1 MTENSKQAAVVGID
15 LGTTYSLV
23 AHVDA
28 SGRPATVINSEGDLT
43 TASVVFFD
51 RQGVI
56 VGKEAD
62 KAAEFEP
69 ERVARF
75 AKRDMGR
82 VAFHKSIRDE
92 PLPPEVIQAL
102 VLRKLRCDAELKLG
116 NVSKA
121 VITVP
126 AYFDEPRRKA
136 TEDAGRLAGLDILD
150 ILNEPTAAAIS
161 YGVQQGFIRLDGEK
175 TQREVVLVY
184 DLGGGTFDVTLM
196 EIDGRKFNA
205 LATAGD
211 VYLGGV
217 DWTDR
222 IVDFVGEQFMAEH
235 GVDPRTDECALQNL
249 MSEAEDAKRALTAR
263 EEVNLMFAH
272 EGHRL
277 RTLLTRQKFEE
288 MTGDLTDR
296 TILTVRKVLR
306 EAKLDWKDVT
316 RLLLVGGSSRMP
328 AVQRV
333 LEEDS
338 GKQVDRSLSP
348 DEAVGH
354 GAAIYAAL
362 LDGNKTDGIR
372 DIAVK
377 NVNSHDLGVLGKE
390 TSTGRK
396 RRQIMI
402 PRNTQLPCK
411 SRSTFKTFRDNQ
423 PSVAVEIVEGG
434 DASGSNA
441 TPIGRCLVTGL
452 PENLPAKTPVE
463 VTFRYSTSGRI
474 SVSAFL
480 PTVDKQAD
488 LTIERASGLPA
499 EKFSYWQ
506 DRILEGLT
514 DDALDAAD
522 PEQGEPSTATSAGD
536 SAVAPQQAVSE
547 AVASS
552 SAPTSAETEAAVS
565 HDTDEP
571 VKSEASPETDTPA
584 APAETE
590 AVEAAVSRGGAD
602 VPETTNV
609 VESPPV
615 VDSEAGQPVF
625 DIPQIDTGNETPA
638 APVPESPLPA
648 VADPAVEAANETSV
662 VVEPPPVV
670 TDVTA
675 AESGETP
682 APPSPEKPTTKKK
695 SRKKRKEQGTS
706 AAVAASVPA
715 SQTVETPPVQDTVE
729 TAVESQPA
737 DNLEEPA
744 VVQSADETVPVDEPV
759 PTIVTADLAASA
771 GTPPDI
777 RAVSDEDDP
786 AAEDEL
792 PEEEA
797 DESGDDEKDV
807 AAPELDV
814 DEEED
819 PEMVAE
825 EQRKA
830 RIRTIKVMAI
840 NTGIHALLLL
850 ILAAIVLPGSP
861 IADTF
866 AIVSSPS
873 DDIPEDDQFQEM
885 VEIPDTLEEQPE
897 MEVVTDVITDSQEE
911 FTIDVNDLAPSMT
924 AVETEDGGSSA
935 AAPITGEMGGRSQ
948 AGKQALLTRYGGTE
962 ASEAAVARGL
972 SWLKNHQ
979 QPGGYWSFDH
989 RTPQCDGS
997 CGQHGSMGK
1006 SNMGATALALLAYMG
1021 SGSTYTDGKYQETI
1035 ENGLNYLI
1043 NTGKLTEKGLDLRGD
1058 FEGNSGMYIQGI
1070 ATICLSEAAAMNE
1083 AAIAAARPRDTQIG
1097 VKSRRIVVSDT
1108 KKLKAAAQA
1117 AIAFVCNAQHPEGGW
1132 RYNPGQAGDTSVVGW
1147 QIMGLISGRSANLQV
1162 PPLVLSRANRF
1173 IDSVA
1178 ANNGANYGYDKPGT
1192 KESTTAIG
1200 LLCRMYMGWDR
1211 KTPALKRGV
1220 EFLSKKRPAKN
1231 NMYYNYYATQVLH
1244 HYGGD
1249 EWTKWNEEMREQL
1262 VKTQILKGHGT
1273 GSWNLA
1279 DPHGGAGGRLYMTCL
1294 ATMTLE
1300 VYYRHLPLYDELE
1313 KKRVASR

>member
-1 MTENSKQAAVVGID
+1 MTSNSEQAAVVGID

-28 SGRPATVINSEGDLT
+28 SGHPLTVINSEGDLT
-43 TASVVFFD
+43 TPSVVFFD

-82 VAFHKSIRDE
+82 VAFHKSIRGE

-102 VLRKLRCDAELKLG
+102 VLRKLRADAELKLG
-116 NVSKA
+116 NVSKT

-136 TEDAGRLAGLDILD
+136 TEDAGRLAGLEVLD

-161 YGVQQGFIRLDGEK
+161 YGVQQGFIRLDGAK
-175 TQREVVLVY
+175 TQRETVLVY

-196 EIDGRKFNA
+196 EIDGKQFNA

-235 GVDPRTDECALQNL
+235 GEDPRTDECALQHL
-249 MSEAEDAKRALTAR
+249 MGEAEDAKRSLTAR

-277 RTLLTRQKFEE
+277 RVALTRKKFEE
-288 MTGDLTDR
+288 LTGDLTDR
-296 TILTVRKVLR
+296 TIMTVRKVLR
-306 EAKLDWKDVT
+306 EAKLEWKDVT

-333 LEEDS
+333 LEKES
-338 GKQVDRSLSP
+338 GKLVDRSLSP

-362 LDGNKTDGIR
+362 LAGNQTDGIR
-372 DIAVK
+372 DIAIQ

-390 TSTGRK
+390 TSTGRS
-396 RRQIMI
+396 RRRVMI
-402 PRNTQLPCK
+402 PRNTPLPCK
-411 SRSTFKTFRDNQ
+411 SRSEFKTFRDNQ

-434 DASGSNA
+434 DASGNNA
-441 TPIGRCLVTGL
+441 THIGRCLVTGL

-480 PTVDKQAD
+480 PTVEKQAD

-499 EKFSYWQ
+499 EQFSYWQ
-506 DRILEGLT
+506 ERILEGLT
-514 DDALDAAD
+514 DSALDAARPQYSESATDQAQVTASPKVFTAVDAED
-522 PEQGEPSTATSAGD
+522 PEESDTP
-536 SAVAPQQAVSE
+536 VVPQPELADE
-547 AVASS
+547 
-552 SAPTSAETEAAVS
+552 APTSPEPIDVPAQADVAEPPSVVA
-565 HDTDEP
+565 
-571 VKSEASPETDTPA
+571 PA
-584 APAETE
+584 AM
-590 AVEAAVSRGGAD
+590 
-602 VPETTNV
+602 
-609 VESPPV
+609 PPV
-615 VDSEAGQPVF
+615 Y
-625 DIPQIDTGNETPA
+625 DIPQIDIGAETTAAPPPETPVA
-638 APVPESPLPA
+638 AQSQPT
-648 VADPAVEAANETSV
+648 VEAAS
-662 VVEPPPVV
+662 
-670 TDVTA
+670 D
-675 AESGETP
+675 TP
-682 APPSPEKPTTKKK
+682 AF
-695 SRKKRKEQGTS
+695 
-706 AAVAASVPA
+706 
-715 SQTVETPPVQDTVE
+715 VETPPVVPAATGEPEVASAPPSVQKPPARNEKGKKRQGQGVSAAA
-729 TAVESQPA
+729 TASDSVSQA
-737 DNLEEPA
+737 A
-744 VVQSADETVPVDEPV
+744 G
-759 PTIVTADLAASA
+759 AASA
-771 GTPPDI
+771 ADAPNSLVASRQVDI
-777 RAVSDEDDP
+777 SAEAVVEQSPSEAAPVAEPVSATAAADKVATAAPHRNTAAADEDDRS
-786 AAEDEL
+786 AIDDEHS
-792 PEEEA
+792 EEA
-797 DESGDDEKDV
+797 PLGDDADHDD
-807 AAPELDV
+807 AAPPELDV
-814 DEEED
+814 DEEDD
-819 PEMVAE
+819 PEMFAE
-825 EQRKA
+825 EVRKA
-830 RIRTIKVMAI
+830 RMRTIKVMAI

-861 IADTF
+861 IAESF
-866 AIVSSPS
+866 SIVSSPS
-873 DDIPEDDQFQEM
+873 DEIPENDALQEM
-885 VEIPDTLEEQPE
+885 VETPDTLLEQPE
-897 MEVVTDVITDSQEE
+897 MEVVTDVITDTQDK

-924 AVETEDGGSSA
+924 AVETEEGGSSA

-962 ASEAAVARGL
+962 ASEAAVGRGL

-979 QPGGYWSFDH
+979 QPGGFWSFDH

-1021 SGSTYTDGKYQETI
+1021 SGSTYTDGQYQETI

-1070 ATICLSEAAAMNE
+1070 ATICLSEAAAMND
-1083 AAIAAARPRDTQIG
+1083 AAIAAAKPRDTMIG

-1117 AIAFVCNAQHPEGGW
+1117 AIAFVSNAQHPEGGW

-1147 QIMGLISGRSANLQV
+1147 QIMGLISGRSAKLQV

-1173 IDSVA
+1173 LDSVA
-1178 ANNGANYGYDKPGT
+1178 ANDGAHYGYDKPGS

-1200 LLCRMYMGWDR
+1200 LLCRMYMGWDK

-1220 EFLSKKRPAKN
+1220 EFLSQKGPAPD
-1231 NMYYNYYATQVLH
+1231 NMYYNYYTTQVLH

-1249 EWTKWNEEMREQL
+1249 EWTKWNDVMREQL

-1279 DPHGGAGGRLYMTCL
+1279 DPHGGPGGRLYMTCL

-1313 KKRVASR
+1313 KKQVASR

>member
-1 MTENSKQAAVVGID
+1 MTESSKQTAVVGID

-43 TASVVFFD
+43 TPSVVFFD

-102 VLRKLRCDAELKLG
+102 VLRKLRADAELKLG

-136 TEDAGRLAGLDILD
+136 TEDAGRLAGLDVLD

-161 YGVQQGFIRLDGEK
+161 YGVQQGFIRLDGAQ

-196 EIDGRKFNA
+196 EIDGKRFNA

-235 GVDPRTDECALQNL
+235 GVDPRTDECALQHL
-249 MSEAEDAKRALTAR
+249 MSEAEDAKRSLTAR

-272 EGHRL
+272 DGHRL
-277 RTLLTRQKFEE
+277 RVSLTRQKFEE

-306 EAKLDWKDVT
+306 EAKLEWKDVT

-328 AVQRV
+328 AVQQV
-333 LEEDS
+333 LEEES

-411 SRSTFKTFRDNQ
+411 SRSTFKTFRENQ

-434 DASGSNA
+434 DASGNNA

-463 VTFRYSTSGRI
+463 VTFRYTTSGRI
-474 SVSAFL
+474 NVSAFL

-499 EKFSYWQ
+499 EKFTYWQ
-506 DRILEGLT
+506 ERILEGLT
-514 DDALDAAD
+514 DSALDDAK
-522 PEQGEPSTATSAGD
+522 PEGD
-536 SAVAPQQAVSE
+536 
-547 AVASS
+547 
-552 SAPTSAETEAAVS
+552 
-565 HDTDEP
+565 
-571 VKSEASPETDTPA
+571 KPETDQATVAAEVAPSVDAEMPAASGTPEVPEAEQASAAPISPEQSNVAASAGIVEPPPIVTPEVRTPA
-584 APAETE
+584 FE
-590 AVEAAVSRGGAD
+590 
-602 VPETTNV
+602 
-609 VESPPV
+609 
-615 VDSEAGQPVF
+615 
-625 DIPQIDTGNETPA
+625 IPQIDTGNESSSDVQPDATVAA
-638 APVPESPLPA
+638 APEPT
-648 VADPAVEAANETSV
+648 VEAPSDTPEGIETPPVSPATTAQPE
-662 VVEPPPVV
+662 VESAPPASEKPPPKK
-670 TDVTA
+670 
-675 AESGETP
+675 
-682 APPSPEKPTTKKK
+682 EK
-695 SRKKRKEQGTS
+695 RKKRKGQGTS
-706 AAVAASVPA
+706 ASTAASVPA
-715 SQTVETPPVQDTVE
+715 SQTTEAPPASVVEPV
-729 TAVESQPA
+729 AAAPQPG
-737 DNLEEPA
+737 LGEEPA
-744 VVQSADETVPVDEPV
+744 VDQALGEAAPVAEPV
-759 PTIVTADLAASA
+759 STTVATDSVATAPPPADADVAS
-771 GTPPDI
+771 
-777 RAVSDEDDP
+777 DDDGP
-786 AAEDEL
+786 ATDDEL
-792 PEEEA
+792 PEESIDA
-797 DESGDDEKDV
+797 SGDDDEEDV
-807 AAPELDV
+807 APPELEV
-814 DEEED
+814 EEEED

-861 IADTF
+861 IAETF
-866 AIVSSPS
+866 SILSSPS
-873 DDIPEDDQFQEM
+873 DEIPEDDALQEM
-885 VEIPDTLEEQPE
+885 IETPDTLEEQPE
-897 MEVVTDVITDSQEE
+897 MEVVTDVITDTQEE

-924 AVETEDGGSSA
+924 AVETEEGGSSA

-979 QPGGYWSFDH
+979 QPGGFWSFDH

-997 CGQHGSMGK
+997 CGNHGSMGR
-1006 SNMGATALALLAYMG
+1006 SNTGATALALLAYMG
-1021 SGSTYTDGKYQETI
+1021 SGSTYTDGQYQETI

-1083 AAIAAARPRDTQIG
+1083 AAIAAAKPRDSMIG

-1117 AIAFVCNAQHPEGGW
+1117 AIAFVSNAQHPEGGW

-1147 QIMGLISGRSANLQV
+1147 QIMGLVSGRSAKLQV

-1173 IDSVA
+1173 LDSVA
-1178 ANNGANYGYDKPGT
+1178 ANNGANYGYDKPGS

-1211 KTPALKRGV
+1211 NTPALKRGV
-1220 EFLSKKRPAKN
+1220 EFLSKKKPSPN

-1249 EWTKWNEEMREQL
+1249 EWTKWNEVMREQL

-1273 GSWNLA
+1273 GSWDLA